1 MSSNEYHDTY
11 CTFTDHFRKFPRN
24 RGSVCFCTTGVLLK
38 QMENDPCL
46 SEYSHLILDEIHE
59 RDIMSDFLITIM
71 KQIMT
76 HRKDLKVILMS
87 ATLNSEQFSKYF
99 NGCPQINIPGFT
111 YPVEEFYLEDVI
123 ERTGFQFE
131 DSRDRRPDGNWKY
144 KNRKRQN
151 LADKEFSDFI
161 EPYVRQLEHEKKYSR
176 NTCIQLRNPNSE
188 KIDLDLI
195 LALLIN
201 ICNKVAPLIFLCAIL
216 YFVAFVGKR
225 DGRNFGLRNRLHGNI
240 KTIQS
245 HGRKRQISKK

>member
-1 MSSNEYHDTY
+1 MSNALIN
-11 CTFTDHFRKFPRN
+11 FTDPFRKFPRD

-46 SEYSHLILDEIHE
+46 TDYSHLILDEIHE
-59 RDIMSDFLITIM
+59 RDIMSDFLITII

-99 NGCPQINIPGFT
+99 NDCPQINIPGFT

-131 DSRDRRPDGNWKY
+131 DNQDRRPGGYGRY
-144 KNRKRQN
+144 KNMKRQHWV
-151 LADKEFSDFI
+151 DREFSDFI
-161 EPYVRQLEHEKKYSR
+161 EPYVRQLEHEKKYSL
-176 NTCIQLRNPNSE
+176 NTRIQLRNPNSE
-188 KIDLDLI
+188 KIDLELV

-201 ICNKVAPLIFLCAIL
+201 ICNKVVF
-216 YFVAFVGKR
+216 
-225 DGRNFGLRNRLHGNI
+225 
-240 KTIQS
+240 
-245 HGRKRQISKK
+245 